1 MLTLFTTPKPFR
13 GHIAVIQRN
22 AIRSWTLL
30 RPTCEIILL
39 GDDEGTAEIAAEFG
53 ARHISD
59 VACNEYGTPLLNDIF
74 EKAQRVAR
82 HNLLCYVNA
91 DIILMSDLMR
101 AVFRISWPRFLVIG
115 HRWDLDATGPLDF
128 DTPDWETKMRAEAHT
143 CGSLHSHEGVDYY
156 IFPVGLWGEIPPFA
170 VGRTSYDNWLIWRA
184 RSLGVPVIDA
194 TRVVTCIHQNH
205 DRTYTSLGIR
215 PPEALNNLTTGV
227 EARRNRELAGDNLHI
242 FTLRD
247 ATWALG
253 AKGRIRPLLTAKH
266 LRRLRYTL
274 PILPPPPGL
283 RNRLTRALLW
293 LGVVLYDGLCRLRS
307 PRAAARGIARRVRRL
322 LSPDNGDKAEDDAEN
337 QKQNQI

>member
-39 GDDEGTAEIAAEFG
+39 GDDEGIAEIAAEFG
-53 ARHISD
+53 ARHIPD

-74 EKAQRVAR
+74 EKAQRVAM
-82 HNLLCYVNA
+82 HDLLCYVNA
-91 DIILMSDLMR
+91 DIILMSDFLW
-101 AVFRISWPRFLVIG
+101 AVEQVARRGRRFLMVG
-115 HRWDLDATGPLDF
+115 QRWDLDVQEQLDF
-128 DTPDWETKMRAEAHT
+128 GAGDWEARLRVRVASN
-143 CGSLHSHEGVDYY
+143 GRLHEETGVDSFV
-156 IFPVGLWGEIPPFA
+156 FPRGFWGDIPPFA
-170 VGRTSYDNWLIWRA
+170 IGRTAWDNWLIYRA
-184 RSLGVPVIDA
+184 RLVGAPVINA
-194 TRVVTCIHQNH
+194 TRAVTVVHQNH
-205 DRTYTSLGIR
+205 DYAYHPQRANGVWKG
-215 PPEALNNLTTGV
+215 PEARCNL
-227 EARRNRELAGDNLHI
+227 ELAGGDSHDLR

-322 LSPDNGDKAEDDAEN
+322 LSPDNGDKAEHDAEN
-337 QKQNQI
+337 QKGAK